1 MKVVNGSSLAT
12 FAALPPVVAPAV
24 AAAGLDRTAA
34 AYALCLG
41 AFVAILPSDS
51 FFWLTQP
58 GGADGG
64 TGHADFTLALV
75 SAVQGLVGLACLYG
89 FLWAAGGIW

>member
-1 MKVVNGSSLAT
+1 
-12 FAALPPVVAPAV
+12 V

-34 AYALCLG
+34 TYALCLG

-51 FFWLTQP
+51 FFWLTRP

-64 TGHADFTLALV
+64 TGPPDLALALV
-75 SAVQGLVGLACLYG
+75 STVQGLVGLACHHG
-89 FLWAAGGIW
+89 FLWAAGGVS